1 MDHIPRLSEVLYVG
15 LCRKIGTP
23 TEVAIRRDVMDMWE
37 MIEKNKQIYTGTTYM
52 FTGSYREGFR
62 FDSSDMDVMFWN
74 HSHKMISKVSQFSIY
89 DTSKHTIILMEDT
102 DTPPGFVILQL
113 LTQPKDTYITSALVS
128 LKGIGYLSNLLWRE
142 NNLQIIREYKGYHTV
157 ESHGPCSTGCH
168 GNIEIDLAF
177 CLKSIHWTKITS
189 TWIER
194 SLNYNWPPAFVLNEI
209 LKNGY
214 HCVPIGNNILSPFYE
229 LEWRLSFSQAEQ
241 KLVCTMNHTQFLC
254 YGLLKIFLKE
264 VIKDSIDEPL
274 LCSYHIKTTMF
285 WIIQLETI
293 QWCPNNLLNCFWKC
307 FKYLVHC
314 VYRGV
319 FPNFFI
325 PQNNMFLNK
334 IIGSARGFLFEQLN
348 QYYRMGVS
356 CLLLS
361 PTLRSILEP
370 ALRTPSFA
378 VHFLEGH
385 VKSDVEID
393 YHCRFEIF
401 SLSFS
406 NMTYQEMFTQLKS
419 IERLLQFLFSPCQ
432 TLTLQC
438 CTAQILID
446 MVFIAA
452 HSSFCNTHK
461 EMFALERTFCN
472 ILKLAGS
479 IGCDSDLLY
488 LALYYYRIGR
498 YHGTIRLIHFIRKR
512 LSQPFIFYNL
522 RDEQRYKSVC
532 RLSPSGRMKMA
543 RAKDLVLNVGVLYI
557 PELLLEQQEAKNSG
571 ELSLFISPFLTLEW
585 LSVLSYYRLGNRP
598 QCQQS
603 LSDLKTLLLY
613 DDGRHIPTDHRD
625 LAWQILGICQHLVG
639 DLLGALQSYQESLK
653 KEPCHRIQEAT
664 EARIKYTEMQLHRHI
679 L

>member
-1 MDHIPRLSEVLYVG
+1 MDHIPRISEVMYVG
-15 LCRKIGTP
+15 MCRKIGRP

-37 MIEKNKQIYTGTTYM
+37 MIEKPLQTYTGDMCM
-52 FTGSYREGFR
+52 FTGSHREGFR
-62 FDSSDMDVMFWN
+62 FDSSDMDVMIWN
-74 HSHKMISKVSQFSIY
+74 HGHKMISKVSQFSIY
-89 DTSKHTIILMEDT
+89 DTSKHTIILMEENT

-113 LTQPKDTYITSALVS
+113 LTQPKDTFITSALVS

-142 NNLQIIREYKGYHTV
+142 NYLQITRENKVYHTV
-157 ESHGPCSTGCH
+157 DSHGPCSTAYH
-168 GNIEIDLAF
+168 RNIEIDLAF

-189 TWIER
+189 NWIER
-194 SLNYNWPPAFVLNEI
+194 SLNYIWPPAYVLNEI

-264 VIKDSIDEPL
+264 VINDSIDEPL

-307 FKYLVHC
+307 FKYLIHC

-334 IIGSARGFLFEQLN
+334 AIGSGFLFEQLN

-370 ALRTPSFA
+370 ALGTSSFA

-393 YHCRFEIF
+393 YHCKSEIF

-406 NMTYQEMFTQLKS
+406 NMTHQKKFTLLKS
-419 IERLLQFLFSPCQ
+419 IERLFQFLFSPCQ
-432 TLTLQC
+432 TLTLQY
-438 CTAQILID
+438 CTAQTLID

-452 HSSFCNTHK
+452 HSSFCRTQK
-461 EMFALERTFCN
+461 EKFALERTFCN
-472 ILKLAGS
+472 ILKVAGS
-479 IGCDSDLLY
+479 IGCVSDLLY

-498 YHGTIRLIHFIRKR
+498 YHGTIRLIHFIRER
-512 LSQPFIFYNL
+512 LSQPFILYRFL
-522 RDEQRYKSVC
+522 RVQRYKSVC
-532 RLSPSGRMKMA
+532 RLSLSGRMKMA
-543 RAKDLVLNVGVLYI
+543 WANDLKLDEGVVYI
-557 PELLLEQQEAKNSG
+557 QELILEQQEAKKNG
-571 ELSLFISPFLTLEW
+571 EYTLFISPFLTLEW
-585 LSVLSYYRLGNRP
+585 LSVLSYYRLGNRS
-598 QCQQS
+598 QYQQS
-603 LSDLKTLLLY
+603 LSDLKTLLLC
-613 DDGRHIPTDHRD
+613 DDGRYVPTDHRD
-625 LAWQILGICQHLVG
+625 LAWQILGICQHVGG
-639 DLLGALQSYQESLK
+639 DLHGALQSYQESLK
-653 KEPCHRIQEAT
+653 QEPYNQIQKAT
-664 EARIKYTEMQLHRHI
+664 EARLRIVEGQLQGNI